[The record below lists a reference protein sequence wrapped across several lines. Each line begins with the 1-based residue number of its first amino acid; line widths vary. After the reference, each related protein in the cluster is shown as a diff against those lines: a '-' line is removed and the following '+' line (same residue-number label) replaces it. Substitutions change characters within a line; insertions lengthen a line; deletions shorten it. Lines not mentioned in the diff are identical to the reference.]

1 MALTLTQ
8 KIKMLNNSSRA
19 NQEFQ
24 LGTMLAGGAVG
35 SFIDVSPDG
44 SDTLGNGTPLSP
56 VASLTKAMTLV
67 TSARKVIRMAPGEYA
82 EAATVVWSI
91 IPGVIVKGAGAGLTV
106 ISALLS
112 PYAITVTPGVVS
124 STWTGY
130 LYDATIDHSG
140 HTTGTTH
147 LMKGIKFD
155 NTAMTKK
162 LLFGIKN
169 CEFSANLGTDKS
181 IDMVH
186 GDADN
191 AIRVY
196 ITGDG
201 SQTEIQGQIYFDV
214 DNVADRLE
222 IVDCWLTGGNGS
234 TEGAVATSDDAHEL
248 RIRMLRCM
256 VPLASA
262 LSGGSS
268 TQVVTARLCYSWV
281 DYDDTVPEIYH
292 ALETTDLIGNHTE
305 VIADV

>member
-1 MALTLTQ
+1 MATHFSGPLVSTKGYQ
-8 KIKMLNNSSRA
+8 VP
-19 NQEFQ
+19 
-24 LGTMLAGGAVG
+24 AGSQIFA
-35 SFIDVSPDG
+35 DPDG
-44 SDTLGNGTPLSP
+44 SDTDGNGTKMSP
-56 VASLTKAMTLV
+56 VATLTKALSLV
-67 TSARKVIRMAPGEYA
+67 TSARRVVMMAPGEYA
-82 EAATVVWSI
+82 EAAAIVWPVVN
-91 IPGVIVKGAGAGLTV
+91 GVIVKGAGADLTI
-106 ISALLS
+106 ISVDLS
-112 PYAITVTPGVVS
+112 AYIMTVTPGVVS

-130 LYDATIDHSG
+130 LHDLTIDHSG

-147 LMKGIKFD
+147 LQKGIYFD

-169 CEFSANLGTDKS
+169 CGFSSNLGTDKS
-181 IDMVH
+181 IDMLH

-201 SQTEIQGQIYFDV
+201 SQTEIQGQVYFDV

-222 IVDCWLTGGNGS
+222 LVDCWLTGGNGT
-234 TEGAVATSDDAHEL
+234 TEGAVSTSDDAHEL

-256 VPLASA
+256 VPLVSA

-268 TQVVTARLCYSWV
+268 TQIVTARLCYTWV
-281 DYDDTVPEIYH
+281 DYNDTVPEIYH
-292 ALETTDLIGNHTE
+292 ALVTGDLIGAHTQ